1 MKYCEID
8 KSDCEFVAKFCNCN
22 LVMVKK
28 LYNDNFEPYMLEMVL
43 ENSNRERFICK
54 LYEDKKLITS
64 VSKHV
69 NRALETL
76 IERALDKIEQQR
88 AVQTNL

>member
-1 MKYCEID
+1 MKYCEIE
-8 KSDCEFVAKFCNCN
+8 KSDCEFIAKFCNCN

-54 LYEDKKLITS
+54 FFEDKLLVTGN
-64 VSKHV
+64 SKNLNH
-69 NRALETL
+69 ALETL
-76 IERALDKIEQQR
+76 IKRALTKIEQ
-88 AVQTNL
+88 AIQTNL